1 MVADVRHH
9 DQVFADGEEGVD
21 ARLAVGVV
29 PVEQIHRRDNEE
41 VVRNLKP
48 ILQNI
53 LARSFTH
60 SFAPLGRISTSA
72 FYLNGT
78 KICGRNQSDQ
88 RI

>member
-48 ILQNI
+48 ILQNFFAVTFDWCDQI
-53 LARSFTH
+53 GPPCVFVPSLIFIRIIHQRLLA
-60 SFAPLGRISTSA
+60 
-72 FYLNGT
+72 
-78 KICGRNQSDQ
+78 
-88 RI
+88 